1 MAYKE
6 IQFLLYICDKILI
19 KVIIYPHP
27 VCLFLMDGIMPVSK
41 YHDSSDSIGLIFLMK
56 FDLNDLTIQENNVE
70 TRKRSW
76 GFDSVES
83 LVPGCKSVSV

>member
-27 VCLFLMDGIMPVSK
+27 VSCLFLMGGIMQVSK
-41 YHDSSDSIGLIFLMK
+41 YHDSSNTIGFIFLIK
-56 FDLNDLTIQENNVE
+56 FDHVNSRYIFQNIIEM
-70 TRKRSW
+70 S
-76 GFDSVES
+76 
-83 LVPGCKSVSV
+83 

>member
-1 MAYKE
+1 MG
-6 IQFLLYICDKILI
+6 
-19 KVIIYPHP
+19 
-27 VCLFLMDGIMPVSK
+27 GIMPVSK

-56 FDLNDLTIQENNVE
+56 FDLNDLNIQEYNVE

-83 LVPGCKSVSV
+83 LESGDWSPGVSQCQCEDNHSADQVHHGGDLLDRTLVPSSK

>member
-27 VCLFLMDGIMPVSK
+27 VSCLFLMGSIMPVSK

-56 FDLNDLTIQENNVE
+56 FDLNDLNTQENNVE
-70 TRKRSW
+70 TRKRS
-76 GFDSVES
+76 
-83 LVPGCKSVSV
+83 

>member
-1 MAYKE
+1 MAYDKK

-70 TRKRSW
+70 TRKRS
-76 GFDSVES
+76 
-83 LVPGCKSVSV
+83 